1 MSFFFTIINAVF
13 HFFEL
18 IGEWVRRAS
27 MRGGKKVRTIFAA
40 FSRSKPP
47 KKNYTPIKRT
57 KQITHKTPPHSSEPL
72 QFVSSKYIK
81 RRKRFRLVAWMFG
94 TSFVLAVSGAIAF
107 GIYSGYV
114 FFSTLPSPVHI
125 GKVNYSLT
133 SHMYDRNGELL
144 YVFYHDQN
152 RTPIKLSKLEP
163 YVYQASIAIEDK
175 DYFKHKGVSLVG
187 GVFRAFLVNVAAS
200 DDTLQGGSTITQQLV
215 KSALLT
221 PEKTWERKLK
231 EIILALWT
239 ERMYSK
245 YQILEMYLNQVP
257 YGGASYG
264 IEEAAKTYFSKS
276 AQDLSLSEAA
286 LLAGLPQAP
295 SIYSPYTNPEY
306 ALTRRNEVLRKM
318 YEQGYINA
326 ADYKE
331 AVDEQMQITPPAVSI
346 RDPHFVFYAKQ
357 KLEEQYGTKMVE
369 EGGLTITST
378 IDSQLQDVVDQIL
391 REEIAKIQYLNV
403 TNGAVLV
410 TKPQTGE
417 IVAMSGSIDYYLKP
431 YGSFNV
437 TTGQRQPG
445 SSIKPLVY
453 ALAIQN
459 GMSATSPIADVPT
472 TFTAPGSTEV
482 YRPVNYDSRFHGT
495 VTLRTALA
503 NSYNIPAVKAIQSVG
518 VAQFIDFA
526 RKLGISTFL
535 DPSRYGLSLALG
547 GGEVKMVDMAT
558 AFGVLANQGSRIDL
572 TPVLKITDYQ
582 GEIVEELNP
591 QPIPVVSSAVT
602 FIVSDIISDNAAR
615 VPAFGT
621 RSALEI
627 PGYRVAVKTGT
638 TDNKKDN
645 WTIGYTP
652 EYLVAVWVGNN
663 DNVPMN
669 QQLTSGVTGAAPI
682 WNRVM
687 TYILKTYSKQNT
699 WYNVPPDIVTRPC
712 GGRTEYFVAGSEA
725 NARFCGVGSVSP
737 TAAPAQ

>member
-18 IGEWVRRAS
+18 IGEYVRRAGLS
-27 MRGGKKVRTIFAA
+27 VRGAVLKIPARFRIPRRT
-40 FSRSKPP
+40 
-47 KKNYTPIKRT
+47 KKNYTPIK
-57 KQITHKTPPHSSEPL
+57 KHTPASHARHSTEPL
-72 QFVSSKYIK
+72 QFVSSRYVK
-81 RRKRFRLVAWMFG
+81 RRKRFRLAAFLFA
-94 TSFVLAVSGAIAF
+94 SLFVLAVSSGIAY
-107 GIYSGYV
+107 GIYIGYV
-114 FFSTLPSPVHI
+114 FFSTLPSPANI
-125 GKVNYSLT
+125 GKMNYSLT
-133 SHMYDRNGELL
+133 SHMYDRNGKLL

-152 RTPIKLSKLEP
+152 RTPVKLSELKP

-175 DYFKHKGVSLVG
+175 DFFKHKGVSLVG
-187 GVFRAFLVNVAAS
+187 GIVRAFLVNVKSS

-221 PEKTWERKLK
+221 PEKTLERKLK
-231 EIILALWT
+231 EMILALWT
-239 ERMYSK
+239 ERMYNK

-264 IEEAAKTYFSKS
+264 VEEASKTYFSKD
-276 AQDLSLSEAA
+276 AKDLTLAEAA

-295 SIYSPYTNPEY
+295 SIYSPYTNPDY
-306 ALTRRNEVLRKM
+306 AITRRNEVLKKM

-326 ADYKE
+326 ADYKQALDQE
-331 AVDEQMQITPPAVSI
+331 MHITPPAVSI

-357 KLEEQYGTKMVE
+357 KLEQQYGTKMVE

-378 IDSQLQDVVDQIL
+378 IDSDLQDTVDQIL

-417 IVAMSGSIDYYLKP
+417 ILAMSGSIDYYLKP
-431 YGSFNV
+431 YGSYNV

-453 ALAIQN
+453 ALAVQN
-459 GMSATSPIADVPT
+459 GTTATTPIADVPT

-495 VTLRTALA
+495 VTVRTALS
-503 NSYNIPAVKAIQSVG
+503 NSYNIPAVKMIQSVG
-518 VAQFIDFA
+518 VAPFIDFA
-526 RKLGISTFL
+526 RKLGISTFI

-558 AFGVLANQGSRIDL
+558 AFGVLANQGSRVDL

-582 GEIVEELNP
+582 GEAVEELDP

-602 FIVSDIISDNAAR
+602 FIISDIISDNAAR
-615 VPAFGT
+615 VPAFGP

-663 DNVPMN
+663 DNTPMN
-669 QQLTSGVTGAAPI
+669 QQLTSGITGAAPI

-687 TYILKTYSKQNT
+687 THILKSYSKQNT
-699 WYNVPPDIVTRPC
+699 WYNIPSGIVSRSC
-712 GGRTEYFVAGSEA
+712 GGRTEYYVAGTEG
-725 NARFCGVGSVSP
+725 NARFCGVGTVNP
-737 TAAPAQ
+737 TPAPAR